1 MDPQSS
7 LPNVH
12 KPDSSNP
19 KPQASAGNEVN
30 MEEVMQLT
38 ELFPEMNGDEIFQ
51 VYSECNYNK
60 EAVIEILLANKESMQ
75 AK

>member
-7 LPNVH
+7 IPKVE

-19 KPQASAGNEVN
+19 LPNAPASNELN

-51 VYSECNYNK
+51 VYSECNFSK
-60 EAVIEILLANKESMQ
+60 EAVIEILLAQKEGMQ
-75 AK
+75 H